1 VNILF
6 NGCSYTWGDELEDRE
21 QERFSTLV
29 SNHYQSDHT
38 NISNCGRSNDA
49 IARTTMEWFAA
60 GNTCD
65 LAIIQWTV
73 ISRIDGYDTDKK
85 YYCVTTQTQY
95 KWQEYYKK
103 YYHDQLGVDT
113 LFKNYYLLE
122 QFFIQRN
129 IPYFFLLHDCWDDIV
144 INTDTIWKKFIKEK
158 NLHFIRGNCHHE
170 NTILE
175 SPSKSDIHFD
185 KYKKG
190 HPNSLGHQR
199 LANYIIIYIDNTGT
213 FQ

>member
-1 VNILF
+1 MNILF
-6 NGCSYTWGDELEDRE
+6 NGCSYTWGDELEHRE
-21 QERFSTLV
+21 QDRFSTLV
-29 SNHYQSDHT
+29 SNHYNADHA
-38 NISNCGRSNDA
+38 NISYCGHSNDA
-49 IARTTMEWFAA
+49 ITRTTMEWFVA

-85 YYCVTTQTQY
+85 YYCVTTQTKY

-129 IPYFFLLHDCWDDIV
+129 IPYFFLLHDCYDNV
-144 INTDTIWKKFIKEK
+144 IYEKDSVWK
-158 NLHFIRGNCHHE
+158 NLIINKNFNIIRGNIKHTQ
-170 NTILE
+170 TILNN
-175 SPSKSDIHFD
+175 SSIDNIHFQGND
-185 KYKKG
+185 KG
-190 HPNSLGHQR
+190 HPNSIGHR
-199 LANYIIIYIDNTGT
+199 AIADYIINNVQLD
-213 FQ
+213 